1 MDFDFQKAIIIAC
14 AVGLVIGLIVVF
26 ILKKQLK
33 SVAPKTE
40 ASDYTRPGSL
50 RITARS
56 ERFLYKTTDR
66 REKPRDNSN
75 HGGGRPGGPHR

>member
-1 MDFDFQKAIIIAC
+1 MEFDLQRAIIIAC
-14 AVGLVIGLIVVF
+14 VAGLVIGLIVVL

-56 ERFLYKTTDR
+56 ERFLYKNTTR
-66 REKPRDNSN
+66 REKPQNNN